1 MRFFWI
7 VLIGFSNV
15 VNASVPPAYTL
26 IANEFGIPDKLLY
39 AVALTESL
47 HPEYKKPWPWA
58 ANIDGKAFY
67 FESRD
72 EMFLHLSRIARNKSN
87 FDVGIMQTNWKWQKH
102 RFDSLRD
109 ATDPLVN
116 IRAGAAYLTEL
127 YKKYGSFDTAVGHY
141 HSPGNEVLAEAYRQ
155 RVKAKLRLILAGNY

>member
-1 MRFFWI
+1 MRWVF
-7 VLIGFSNV
+7 LIFMGFCNAV
-15 VNASVPPAYTL
+15 YASVPPAYTL

-72 EMFLHLSRIARNKSN
+72 EMFLYLSRIARNKSN

-116 IRAGAAYLTEL
+116 IRAGDTRCGNSKNVDVLQITEPVPDDG
-127 YKKYGSFDTAVGHY
+127 YDNRRGGGDVGDVLRH
-141 HSPGNEVLAEAYRQ
+141 PGLHAS
-155 RVKAKLRLILAGNY
+155 L